1 MVWGDMLLERDNQ
14 NGLEYLTLATYAKKS
29 NRANNAASTPSTALQ
44 TINGQNIKV
53 EPGSGGGNSPAGS
66 GRSTPRTKTGTQTS
80 KLRAAAAA
88 AAAAA
93 AQESSLLHG
102 GTVGKRG
109 SLLSEHRQSVSVY
122 FTLFFLN
129 NES

>member
-1 MVWGDMLLERDNQ
+1 MLLERDNQ

-29 NRANNAASTPSTALQ
+29 TRATPSSTQAGTALQ
-44 TINGQNIKV
+44 TINGQNIKM
-53 EPGSGGGNSPAGS
+53 EPGSGGGSPAGS

-93 AQESSLLHG
+93 AQESSMLHG
-102 GTVGKRG
+102 GSGGGSGKRN
-109 SLLSEHRQSVSVY
+109 SLLSDHLKSVS
-122 FTLFFLN
+122 FFFL
-129 NES
+129 

>member
-1 MVWGDMLLERDNQ
+1 MLLERDNQ

-29 NRANNAASTPSTALQ
+29 TRATPSSTQAGTTLQ
-44 TINGQNIKV
+44 TINGQNIKM
-53 EPGSGGGNSPAGS
+53 EPGSGGGSPAGS

-93 AQESSLLHG
+93 AQESSMLHG
-102 GTVGKRG
+102 GSGGGSGKRN
-109 SLLSEHRQSVSVY
+109 SLLSDHRQSVSC
-122 FTLFFLN
+122 FFL
-129 NES
+129 